1 MNFLKIQLTR
11 KNTLNVVY
19 KDGANNIV
27 TVNGANIVHKDL
39 KQAMNGLIPHI
50 AMITEQRETQGR
62 TLKQVEAE
70 RITDAN
76 SQSVHKL
83 MTVDTVTINDDQT
96 TVMLTGNRILQ
107 TTDVITISTPNVE
120 VANKEKY
127 KYGNE
132 LDLAVDAVKYEA
144 KLYLDEQKWGVK
156 EGDLQFADDDPFKG
170 VKADE
175 VESADIKPAKRGRKA
190 KKEAV

>member
-62 TLKQVEAE
+62 TLKQVEAD

-76 SQSVHKL
+76 SQSVYKL

-107 TTDVITISTPNVE
+107 TMDVITISTPNIE

-156 EGDLQFADDDPFKG
+156 EGDLEFADDDPFKG
-170 VKADE
+170 VKADD
-175 VESADIKPAKRGRKA
+175 VESADIKPAKRGRKS

>member
-62 TLKQVEAE
+62 TLKQVEAD

-76 SQSVHKL
+76 SQSVYKL
-83 MTVDTVTINDDQT
+83 MTVDTITINDDQT

-107 TTDVITISTPNVE
+107 TTDVITINTPNIE

-156 EGDLQFADDDPFKG
+156 EGDLQFADEDPFKG

-175 VESADIKPAKRGRKA
+175 VESADIKPAKRGRKS

>member
-62 TLKQVEAE
+62 TLKQVEAD

-76 SQSVHKL
+76 SQSVYKL

-107 TTDVITISTPNVE
+107 TMDVITINTPNIE

-170 VKADE
+170 VNADD

>member
-62 TLKQVEAE
+62 TLKQVEAD

-76 SQSVHKL
+76 SQSVYKL

-107 TTDVITISTPNVE
+107 TTDVITINTPNIE

-156 EGDLQFADDDPFKG
+156 EGDLQFADEDPFKG

>member
-62 TLKQVEAE
+62 TLKQVEAD

-76 SQSVHKL
+76 SQSVYKL
-83 MTVDTVTINDDQT
+83 MTVDTITINDEQT

-120 VANKEKY
+120 VSNKEKY

-170 VKADE
+170 VKADD

>member
-62 TLKQVEAE
+62 TLKQVEAD

-76 SQSVHKL
+76 SQSVYKL

-107 TTDVITISTPNVE
+107 TMDVITINTPNIE
-120 VANKEKY
+120 VANREKY
-127 KYGNE
+127 KYGDE

>member
-1 MNFLKIQLTR
+1 MNFLKIQLTK

-62 TLKQVEAE
+62 TLKQVEAD

-76 SQSVHKL
+76 SQSVYKL

-107 TTDVITISTPNVE
+107 TMDVITINTPNIE
-120 VANKEKY
+120 VANREKY
-127 KYGNE
+127 KYGDE

>member
-62 TLKQVEAE
+62 TLKQVEAD

-76 SQSVHKL
+76 SQSVYKL
-83 MTVDTVTINDDQT
+83 MTVDTITINDDQT

-107 TTDVITISTPNVE
+107 TMDVITINTPNIE
-120 VANKEKY
+120 VANREKY

-175 VESADIKPAKRGRKA
+175 VDSADIKPAKRGRKA

>member
-62 TLKQVEAE
+62 TLKQVEAD

-76 SQSVHKL
+76 SQSVYKL
-83 MTVDTVTINDDQT
+83 MTVDTITINDEQT

-107 TTDVITISTPNVE
+107 TTDVITISTPNIE

-132 LDLAVDAVKYEA
+132 LDLAADAVKYEA